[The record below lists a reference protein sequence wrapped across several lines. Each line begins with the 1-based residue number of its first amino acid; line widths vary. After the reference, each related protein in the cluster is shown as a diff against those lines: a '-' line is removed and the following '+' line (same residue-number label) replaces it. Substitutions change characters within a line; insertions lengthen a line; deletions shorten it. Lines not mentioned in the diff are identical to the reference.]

1 MKMKTF
7 VLSTLLVAATLP
19 VAAQTTE
26 PLTAAPP
33 VAVEEKTPFIQRMF
47 FGGGIGAAFG
57 TVDYV
62 SISPLVGFH
71 VVPRL
76 DLGIQPF
83 YSWTKDGRYSP
94 SVSTTDYG
102 AGVFARV
109 PIYRG
114 LFAEADY
121 QYASYEY
128 AAAGG
133 GSTRDAQD
141 AVLAGAGYTLGAG
154 RNVGIYFLA
163 LYDFTYNANDLYHA
177 YDSPVR
183 FQIGVSVGF

>member
-1 MKMKTF
+1 MKT
-7 VLSTLLVAATLP
+7 LALATLFVAATFP
-19 VAAQTTE
+19 VAAHTTE
-26 PLTAAPP
+26 PPTGAPP
-33 VAVEEKTPFIQRMF
+33 AAVAEKTPFIKRMF
-47 FGGGIGAAFG
+47 FGGGVGAAFG
-57 TVDYV
+57 TVDYI

-102 AGVFARV
+102 AGIFARV

-114 LFAEADY
+114 LFGEADY

-128 AAAGG
+128 QTGNGG
-133 GSTRDAQD
+133 TTRDAQN
-141 AVLAGAGYTLGAG
+141 AVLAGAGYTFGAG
-154 RNVGIYFLA
+154 QNVGVYFLA
-163 LYDFTYNANDLYHA
+163 LYDFTYNANDLYRA

-183 FQIGVSVGF
+183 LQIGVSVGF